1 MVKRKKVN
9 LGKTLIYRKKKGVG
23 IKKATKNNI
32 AIAKKKGIKY
42 EIY

>member
-1 MVKRKKVN
+1 MVKRKKV
-9 LGKTLIYRKKKGVG
+9 KTLIYRKKKGVG